1 MLFATWTL
9 VPIHA
14 WKALHFSRVRVVS
27 ICATCITFVTLAHV
41 ADVAVDIMIDAIH
54 IGVSDWIIYGLVLF
68 QYAYQ
73 NMHQPSVVL

>member
-1 MLFATWTL
+1 MSGSMLFATWTL

-14 WKALHFSRVRVVS
+14 WKALRLSRVGVVS

-54 IGVSDWIIYGLVLF
+54 IGVCDWIICGLVL
-68 QYAYQ
+68 
-73 NMHQPSVVL
+73 L